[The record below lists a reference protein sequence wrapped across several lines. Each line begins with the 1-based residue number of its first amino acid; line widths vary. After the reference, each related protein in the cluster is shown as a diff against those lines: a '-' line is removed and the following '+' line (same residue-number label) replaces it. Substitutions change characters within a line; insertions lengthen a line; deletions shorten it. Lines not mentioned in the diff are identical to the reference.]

1 MRKLIVLSL
10 FYCVTILFVNAQQTL
25 VFTNSDLLFN
35 QGKELFNQRKYAAS
49 YRNFELFL
57 QKIETVNAG
66 QLQEAEY
73 YKAANAFYLKQQD
86 AAEQMR
92 LYLTRHPYTPFSDMA
107 NFMLGLMDFQAKKYA
122 NALKY
127 FNVVNDKRLGKYE
140 LVEYLFSKG
149 FANLQVKNYKAALV
163 IFKELKAMDTRYNL
177 AATYYYAYTEY
188 TLTNYPVA
196 LSEFLKLENNPKY
209 KNIVPYYIIQIYYAQ
224 KDFDKL
230 NERASLLLKNNPN
243 NANNAEIY
251 RIMGEIAYSKKDY
264 AKTISNLKQYEK
276 LSKQDL
282 RNDLYILGLSLY
294 NTKDYKGA
302 ITYLSK
308 ATTDKDEMTENAY
321 LHIGN
326 SNIKIGN
333 KVNARLAFEAALRT
347 KFNPTVREEA
357 MFNYALTTYE
367 TTSAFGESITAFEQ
381 FFTEFPNSKYTDKA
395 QNYLATVYFTSKNY
409 ETAYQS
415 ILKIKNPNAKIL
427 EAKQY
432 ILYQIGTEAF
442 TQQNNQKAIDNF
454 TLSLESSSMGK
465 YSAENLYW
473 RSEAYFRNN
482 QPDKSIADLNKFF
495 SNSNSRS
502 SVNFKTANYSMG
514 YAHFSR
520 KNYSEALNWFLKYV
534 DIEKNTGT
542 TTYTDAINR
551 IGDCYFNARNFSKAE
566 TYYSKAATLSP
577 NTGDYALFQ
586 SAYVA
591 GLQKNYTAK
600 ISRLESLIKTYPKSE
615 YADESL
621 YEIGRSFLMLEN
633 DAKAIAAFKQ
643 LSSNHPASASAR
655 KGALEIGMIYFNAN
669 NFDEAITAYKKVIT
683 LYPSSE
689 EAQTALESLE
699 AVYIEKN
706 DVASYLAYTK
716 TLGLK
721 ISNSSASREDSI
733 SYIAAERQYM
743 NANYPQAIS
752 GFNSYLKS
760 YCAGGRYCTNAQ
772 YYLADSYYRTGDKEK
787 ALSAYQALA
796 VIQGNQYIQEAYT
809 RCAEITYDKKDY
821 TASLQFFKQLQLVAQ
836 TSEKRNVARLGI
848 LRCSYYLKDNTT
860 TVTIAGEIIADAK
873 SDADVKAEARYN
885 RAKAYIAQNQIT
897 AAIADL
903 KLLATDT
910 RTSNGAES
918 KYLLANIYFEQN
930 NLKEAETEIMD
941 FAKKNTPH
949 QFWLA
954 RSFVLLSDIYIKQ
967 NNDFQAKQYL
977 LSLQKNYT
985 TADEIQGMI
994 TERLNG
1000 IMARENQ
1007 NTTNN

>member
-1 MRKLIVLSL
+1 MKKIIVLSL
-10 FYCVTILFVNAQQTL
+10 LCCFMAATLPAQETM
-25 VFTNSDLLFN
+25 VYTNNDVQFN

-49 YRNFELFL
+49 YRNFESFL
-57 QKIETVNAG
+57 KKTPQVNAG
-66 QLQEAEY
+66 QVQEAEY
-73 YKAANAFYLKQQD
+73 YIAANAFYLKQKD

-127 FNVVNDKRLGKYE
+127 FNMVNDKRLGKYE
-140 LVEYLFSKG
+140 HVEYLFSKG
-149 FANLQVKNYKAALV
+149 FANLQVKNYKEALV
-163 IFKELKAMDTRYNL
+163 IFRELKAMDTRYNL

-188 TLTNYPVA
+188 TLGNYAVA
-196 LSEFLKLENNPKY
+196 LPEFLKLEDNPKY

-230 NERASLLLKNNPN
+230 NERTNLLLKNNPDN
-243 NANNAEIY
+243 PNNAEIY

-264 AKTISNLKQYEK
+264 AKTISYLKKYEK
-276 LSKQDL
+276 LSAQDL
-282 RNDLYILGLSLY
+282 RSDLYILGLSLY
-294 NTKDYKGA
+294 NTEDYKGA

-326 SNIKIGN
+326 ANIILGN

-347 KFNPTVREEA
+347 KFSPTVREEA

-381 FFTEFPNSKYTDKA
+381 FLNEFPNSKYTDKA

-415 ILKIKNPNAKIL
+415 IQKIRNPNAKIL

-442 TQQNNQKAIDNF
+442 TQQNNEKAIDNF
-454 TLSLESSSMGK
+454 TLSLQSSSNGK
-465 YSAENLYW
+465 YSAESLYW
-473 RSEAYFRNN
+473 RSEAYFRNG
-482 QPDKSIADLNKFF
+482 QPDKSIADLNAFF
-495 SNSNSRS
+495 ANNYSRS
-502 SVNFKTANYSMG
+502 SVNLKNANYSMG

-534 DIEKNTGT
+534 DMEKSTNA

-551 IGDCYFNARNFSKAE
+551 IGDCYFNARNFSEAE
-566 TYYSKAATLSP
+566 TYYSKAASLSP

-600 ISRLESLIKTYPKSE
+600 ISRLESLLKTYPKSE

-621 YEIGRSFLMLEN
+621 YEIGRSYLMLEN

-643 LSSNHPASASAR
+643 LTSNYPASASAR

-721 ISNSSASREDSI
+721 ISNSTASREDSI
-733 SYIAAERQYM
+733 SYIAAEKQYM
-743 NANYPQAIS
+743 NANYTQAIT
-752 GFNSYLKS
+752 GFRSYMSS

-772 YYLADSYYRTGDKEK
+772 YYLADSYYRTNDKEK
-787 ALSAYQALA
+787 ALSAYQTLA
-796 VIQGNQYIQEAYT
+796 VIHGNQYIQEAYT

-821 TASLQFFKQLQLVAQ
+821 AASLQYFKQLQLVAQ
-836 TSEKRNVARLGI
+836 TTEKRNVARLGI
-848 LRCSYYLKDNTT
+848 LRCSYYLNDHTT
-860 TVTIAGEIIADAK
+860 TVNIAGEIIADAK

-885 RAKAYIAQNQIT
+885 RAKAYIAQNQT
-897 AAIADL
+897 VAAITDL

-930 NLKEAETEIMD
+930 SLKEAENEIMD

-1000 IMARENQ
+1000 IAEREGQ